1 MRKIFLLLTFF
12 FFAGLSFAQDQV
24 QVKLSQP
31 PPNQLRATDLWKAI
45 LINTTKST
53 IHITLSG
60 TLEVKGEGMVVNG
73 QSGLMSLPPGTKM
86 ITYNDVK
93 TGNVNFKPGSWS
105 EAFNRTGNSPSGD
118 YTICIHVKAEDGREI
133 SSSCI
138 DQTIDQPINQ
148 HDTDGVASLIV
159 KLIPPPTNQLKSSD
173 LWKIIATNVSAT
185 AYNAVLIT
193 VDLKEKTSGI
203 QVESK
208 LKSVMI
214 SGSKRLSFS
223 DFNLAELTYH
233 NTKLQE
239 AFSKNM
245 NAPDGNYTICV
256 SVKNERGE
264 EVARDC
270 IDQIIS
276 TIIPEKVS
284 PQLISPANGSKLNAN
299 QPILFT
305 WMLPSIKS
313 GADISYSLK
322 VVEILGNQSPSE
334 AVKLNPA
341 VFEKNEIRTTML
353 QYPLSA
359 KKIEKNKKY
368 AWTVQLES
376 REGQDAG
383 ENSRTTEAFVFDVE
397 GQNGRTKSLTISNP
411 ADSSTSGGGTGTV
424 AVNDTIK
431 AGHNGEF
438 KVIVTDVTTESDS
451 SVTGKGR
458 VHINWLG
465 TNVAVEFKKIRVDT
479 TKRLTSGGIVTTES
493 GSSSTSY
500 LAYPLAWAESVL
512 TGPGAANV
520 VDHIVN
526 WSNGKID
533 NLVTWVNSL
542 NYGQPQINYQSNIPP
557 PVLPDY
563 TLKMPFGL
571 QFNNGNQ
578 KLVITEMVFKKD
590 SSKINFLVQEKF
602 TKSGTPYTLGFAGK
616 YFPVHPSS
624 INFTSGR
631 VELAEDIKIPNTS
644 ANPKM
649 IFNFRKG
656 TPNSGCY
663 VEWDSTGVK
672 DISLAL
678 DVKFTRDWLLPVPTS
693 TDSVKATITGNGTSM
708 QDILLTGTLDSCEI
722 VGTNGI
728 KILAGPMSLDLS
740 DSRNPLDMNFPTNYA
755 NDSTAAWKGFY
766 VKIFDVTLPDTWKTG
781 TNLTAPVVSAYN
793 FIIDDFGLTTK
804 IKAVNV
810 FNLQSG
816 RIADLSASLDTV
828 EISIISSSLVSGKA
842 KGILVLPISEVT
854 TQNSLK
860 YTATFN
866 QVSGGNNFQIAI
878 LPVGPI
884 DADIFKG
891 KMTLLP
897 TSNIS
902 ANLSPNSNTL
912 SINLNGTFKWDN
924 PNFPIKGIKME
935 LGFENVGLNYAYN
948 STTNT
953 LSFNPGSWSF
963 ASPPKWLANFP
974 VSIKKIYYKSLSKA
988 SLPSPN
994 MELLRG
1000 ALMIDL
1006 VANLTEDI
1014 GGATTLGASFAV
1026 ELNKTDKKFT
1036 PKFKEVFLDSISVHA
1051 DMPAVKIDG
1060 NLSIRNE
1067 DPVYGNGFLGELTV
1081 VFTSVGLKAKA
1092 LVEFGNTNYLYGSL
1106 YRYWRVEADILLPP
1120 PGVPFLTGLA
1130 FRGFGGGAYYNMLAT
1145 QATSAKTPSGKKFTF
1160 TPLKSTMGLRVAA
1173 TIATT
1178 PKEETFNAD
1187 VGLLAQFSKSQ
1198 GLTYIAFTGD
1208 FWVGAGFAKR
1218 PKANIS
1224 GTVNVSYDFPD
1235 KHFNLSASVNVNA
1248 PPITTPSPSNLV
1260 LDIRGKTNKWFFKFG
1275 EPVPNGLNNVD
1286 VFGVHLYE
1294 YLMFGNDI
1302 VAPSGFTQTFK
1313 DGYHGVFGIDPGIP
1327 VIPANTLTAT
1337 GKGFALGI
1345 GFKFNKDVNFNLVG
1359 SYSAELKL
1367 NAGAELNLAFAEYNG
1382 NNCEY
1387 PSERIGINGWQA
1399 SGSIGFYAS
1408 VLASVK
1414 KGSSTWNI
1422 ADIKAGGWLQGKFPN
1437 PVYVTGLVEG
1447 SVKIGHFT
1455 TWTHST
1461 GDWYYNSVTDFGWS
1475 ACVHLQ
1481 DHYLVNTSFNK
1492 SFEYGTNCS
1501 GITSAG
1507 DGATVVQ
1514 GDAAEDQKQLLVQYV
1529 HPAQQYSFP
1538 LISPLAVQYGLIPN
1552 NVFDVSEQQS
1562 DGSIKNRTFKIVVIT
1577 NLKIHNADGSL
1588 SNVVLKKNENNLGEY
1603 LYTVSTPNTINT
1615 TTAKTI
1621 SQTQTKI
1628 NTNILLN
1635 NTVIKN
1641 TASSGQII
1649 TTTYPLPPA
1658 SNTYNNLPP
1667 EAPEIKNNLTID
1679 KDYTFTVTATLK
1691 EFVNN
1696 SWINAKNKNN
1706 NVITQSVTKNFRTG
1720 PMVTVASTL
1729 NSKNT
1734 LINK

>member
-1 MRKIFLLLTFF
+1 MRKIYLLLTFF

-24 QVKLSQP
+24 QVTLSQP
-31 PPNQLRATDLWKAI
+31 PQNQLRATDLWKAI

-53 IHITLSG
+53 LHITLSG
-60 TLEVKGEGMVVNG
+60 TLKVKGEGIVVNG

-86 ITYNDVK
+86 ITYNDVN
-93 TGNVNFKPGSWS
+93 TGSVNFKSGKWS
-105 EAFNRTGNSPSGD
+105 EAFYRTGKAPSGD
-118 YTICIHVKAEDGREI
+118 YTICIQAKAEDGRELG
-133 SSSCI
+133 SSCI
-138 DQTIDQPINQ
+138 DQN
-148 HDTDGVASLIV
+148 
-159 KLIPPPTNQLKSSD
+159 
-173 LWKIIATNVSAT
+173 IIIENVE
-185 AYNAVLIT
+185 NI
-193 VDLKEKTSGI
+193 
-203 QVESK
+203 
-208 LKSVMI
+208 
-214 SGSKRLSFS
+214 
-223 DFNLAELTYH
+223 
-233 NTKLQE
+233 
-239 AFSKNM
+239 
-245 NAPDGNYTICV
+245 
-256 SVKNERGE
+256 
-264 EVARDC
+264 
-270 IDQIIS
+270 
-276 TIIPEKVS
+276 S
-284 PQLISPANGSKLNAN
+284 PQLISPADGSKQNSN
-299 QPILFT
+299 MPILFT
-305 WMLPSIKS
+305 WMLPSVKPGDDFTYKI
-313 GADISYSLK
+313 K
-322 VVEILGNQSPSE
+322 VVEIINKQSPSE
-334 AVKLNPA
+334 AVKQNPA
-341 VFEKNEIRTTML
+341 WFEKSDIKTKML
-353 QYPLSA
+353 QYPVSA

-368 AWTVQLES
+368 TWTVQLVNKSGQGVGES
-376 REGQDAG
+376 GG
-383 ENSRTTEAFVFDVE
+383 MSEAFMFDTE
-397 GQNGRTKSLTISNP
+397 GQNGNKKSLTITTPN
-411 ADSSTSGGGTGTV
+411 DTTSLVGGTGTA
-424 AVNDTIK
+424 AVGDTIK

-438 KVIVTDVTTESDS
+438 KVIVTDVTIEADS

-479 TKRLTSGGIVTTES
+479 TKRLTSGGIVTMES

-578 KLVITEMVFKKD
+578 KLIITEMVFKKD
-590 SSKINFLVQEKF
+590 SSKINFLAQEKF

-616 YFPVHPSS
+616 YFPIHPSS

-644 ANPKM
+644 ATPKM
-649 IFNFRKG
+649 IFNFKKG
-656 TPNSGCY
+656 TANSGCY

-672 DISLAL
+672 DISLGL
-678 DVKFTRDWLLPVPTS
+678 EVKFTRDWLLPVPTS
-693 TDSVKATITGNGTSM
+693 ADSVKATIAGNGTSM
-708 QDILLTGTLDSCEI
+708 DNILLTGTLDSCEI

-728 KILAGPMSLDLS
+728 KIQASPMSLDLS
-740 DSRNPLDMNFPTNYA
+740 DSRNPLDMHFPSNYP
-755 NDSTAAWKGFY
+755 NDSTVTWKGFY
-766 VKIFDVTLPDTWKTG
+766 VKSFVLTLPDTWKTG
-781 TNLTAPVVSAYN
+781 TNLTAPVVTASN
-793 FIIDDFGLTTK
+793 FVIDDMGLTTK

-842 KGILVLPISEVT
+842 KGVLVLPISEVT

-866 QVSGGNNFQIAI
+866 QVSSGNNFQIAI
-878 LPVGPI
+878 LPMGPI

-891 KMTLLP
+891 KLTLLP

-902 ANLSPNSNTL
+902 ANLSPNLNTL
-912 SINLNGTFKWDN
+912 SINLNGTFKWDS

-953 LSFNPGSWSF
+953 LNFNPGSWSF

-974 VSIKKIYYKSLSKA
+974 VSIKKIYYKSLTKA
-988 SLPSPN
+988 NLPSPK

-1000 ALMIDL
+1000 ALMIDI

-1036 PKFKEVFLDSISVHA
+1036 PKFIEVFLDSISVHA

-1060 NLSIRNE
+1060 NISIRNE
-1067 DPVYGNGFLGELTV
+1067 DPVYGNGFLGELNV
-1081 VFTSVGLKAKA
+1081 VFTSVGLKARA
-1092 LVEFGNTNYLYGSL
+1092 LVEFGNTNYLYSSL
-1106 YRYWRVEADILLPP
+1106 YRYWRVEADVLLPP

-1198 GLTYIAFTGD
+1198 GLTYIAFTGN

-1218 PKANIS
+1218 PTANIS
-1224 GTVNVSYDFPD
+1224 GAVNVSYNFPD

-1248 PPITTPSPSNLV
+1248 PPITTPSPANLV

-1294 YLMFGNDI
+1294 YLIFGNDI

-1313 DGYHGVFGIDPGIP
+1313 DGYHGVFGTDPGIA
-1327 VIPANTLTAT
+1327 VTTIGITGNTNTAT
-1337 GKGFALGI
+1337 GRGFALGI
-1345 GFKFNKDVNFNLVG
+1345 GFQFNKDVDFNLVG
-1359 SYSAELKL
+1359 SYSASLKL
-1367 NAGAELNLAFAEYNG
+1367 AAGAELNLAFAEYNG

-1414 KGSSTWNI
+1414 HNSTTWNI

-1455 TWTHST
+1455 TWIHST

-1492 SFEYGTNCS
+1492 SFEYGTNCT

-1507 DGATVVQ
+1507 NGVTVAQ

-1562 DGSIKNRTFKIVVIT
+1562 DGSIKNRTFKMVVST
-1577 NLKIHNADGSL
+1577 NLKIHNTDGSL
-1588 SNVVLKKNENNLGEY
+1588 SIIVLKKNENNLGEY

-1621 SQTQTKI
+1621 SQTQAKI
-1628 NTNILLN
+1628 NTVNTNILLN
-1635 NTVIKN
+1635 NTFIKN

-1649 TTTYPLPPA
+1649 TTYPLPPA

-1667 EAPEIKNNLTID
+1667 EAPEVKNNLTVD

-1696 SWINAKNKNN
+1696 SWIDAKNKNN
-1706 NVITQSVTKNFRTG
+1706 NVVTQTVTKNFRTG